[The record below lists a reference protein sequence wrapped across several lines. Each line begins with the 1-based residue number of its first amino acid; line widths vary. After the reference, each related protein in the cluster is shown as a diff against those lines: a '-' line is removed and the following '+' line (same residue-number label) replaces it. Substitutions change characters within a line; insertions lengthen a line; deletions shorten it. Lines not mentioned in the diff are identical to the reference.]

1 MRARTKVLIVAGVLA
16 TASVGALATRASA
29 DGPMGWRGGPGG
41 HGPMMGG
48 PMMGGPGP
56 IGMMLFQE
64 MQQNGGKLTK
74 EQADAAIQAAFTKYD
89 TNHDGKLSLD
99 EYQAF
104 WTDMMH
110 ERMVRSF
117 QFLDR
122 SGDAEVTEQ
131 EFQQPA
137 DWMMQRFDRNGDG
150 TISKDDMRPPFAR
163 GEHGPRGPRGGPGGP
178 GCGPAGPGGPG
189 GPDNDD

>member
-16 TASVGALATRASA
+16 TASMGVLATHASA
-29 DGPMGWRGGPGG
+29 DGPMGRHDGPGG

-56 IGMMLFQE
+56 IGMMLFEE
-64 MQQNGGKLTK
+64 MQKNGGKLTK
-74 EQADAAIQAAFTKYD
+74 EQADAAIQAAFAKYD

-122 SGDAEVTEQ
+122 SGDAEITEQ

-150 TISKDDMRPPFAR
+150 TISKDDMRPPFGSGRPRSQGPAR
-163 GEHGPRGPRGGPGGP
+163 RSWRSWRS
-178 GCGPAGPGGPG
+178 AGPGGPG